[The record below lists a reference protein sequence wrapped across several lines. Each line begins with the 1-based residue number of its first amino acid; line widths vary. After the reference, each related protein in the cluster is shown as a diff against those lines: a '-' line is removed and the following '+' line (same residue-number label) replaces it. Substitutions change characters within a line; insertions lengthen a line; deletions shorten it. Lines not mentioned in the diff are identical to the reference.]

1 MFVFNIVCVCVCL
14 NYTWGLDW
22 LRMHLM
28 YCAIPVWC
36 NCLVVF
42 LQVIQVEFCV
52 RAWQIKEIPQMI
64 LMCMHV
70 YLSFVRC
77 VWVYAPHPPQYGCVS
92 TSPDL
97 RLKTVCSHAAGSRP
111 RTSPDGPCEQSAPL
125 MNTADARSPKHAH
138 SPRDRSSILTR
149 WSMGKLCLK
158 FGVWD
163 LLFFFRLVL
172 LIWMKSAGV
181 WWCACAWP
189 LTIDPC
195 LSVCVELSRL
205 LGRRAGRKAPVSVN

>member
-1 MFVFNIVCVCVCL
+1 MSSHHFKASMFVFNIVCVCVCL

-77 VWVYAPHPPQYGCVS
+77 VWVYALPPNTGVY
-92 TSPDL
+92 L
-97 RLKTVCSHAAGSRP
+97 P
-111 RTSPDGPCEQSAPL
+111 RQTWDWKQSAAAL
-125 MNTADARSPKHAH
+125 QVAGHAH
-138 SPRDRSSILTR
+138 HLT
-149 WSMGKLCLK
+149 SH
-158 FGVWD
+158 VN
-163 LLFFFRLVL
+163 
-172 LIWMKSAGV
+172 SQPP
-181 WWCACAWP
+181 WWTLQTHAHP
-189 LTIDPC
+189 NTLTHREIAHQSWQDGQWA
-195 LSVCVELSRL
+195 SCV
-205 LGRRAGRKAPVSVN
+205 

>member
-1 MFVFNIVCVCVCL
+1 
-14 NYTWGLDW
+14 
-22 LRMHLM
+22 M

-77 VWVYAPHPPQYGCVS
+77 VWVYALAPPQYGCVS

-97 RLKTVCSHAAGSRP
+97 RLKTVCSRAAGSRP
-111 RTSPDGPCEQSAPL
+111 RTSPDEPCEQSAPL

-158 FGVWD
+158 SGVWD
-163 LLFFFRLVL
+163 LLFFFPPGAVNMDEKCGCVMMCVRLTL
-172 LIWMKSAGV
+172 DH
-181 WWCACAWP
+181 WP
-189 LTIDPC
+189 LP
-195 LSVCVELSRL
+195 VCVCRTQQTVGSE
-205 LGRRAGRKAPVSVN
+205 GW